1 MTHFVRIAVAG
12 LVLLMSPGLPRAQ
25 TAGTPGPDLLA
36 VVQDGRPIASVVVAP
51 DAGELERA
59 AASDLLKY
67 VRMMSGAT
75 LPLVVRAAGAAAPA
89 GPAIFIGKAAIT
101 EDGTLPARL
110 RAAAKK
116 DPLVNADAIVM
127 RRSRDHVYLAGNN
140 ERAHYF
146 AVSRLLQDWGC
157 RWYMPTEFGEV
168 VPEHRSLSVGALD
181 LAYGSPFEIR
191 NYWLSW
197 NGDNAGREEFQR
209 RNFAS
214 TATIPGGGHALAQYT
229 KNLVPPGKST
239 LNVPLSELQ
248 TAAEVAARIEA
259 EYAKGVPGIS
269 LAIEDG
275 IYRSDSASDRALQAR
290 IVDKYMLALSQTDGM
305 VTLHNNVAR
314 ILREK
319 YPASPTRIGG
329 MAYSNVTLPP
339 QRVTEIEPNVVMWL
353 APIDIDPN
361 HGMDDPNS
369 PPRQE
374 YKSIMYRWAEL
385 LKGRLAIYDYDQ
397 GQLVW
402 RDLPNPSHHAFA
414 QDVRHYRRAGI
425 LGVNTE
431 SRGATATTFL
441 NLFFRLQLLWNPDRD
456 VDALLVEFYP
466 KFYGPAA
473 APMAEYWNAIFASW
487 KATLATE
494 HEHFI
499 APVIYTPDLVA
510 RLRVHLAAATD
521 AVAALKSKANL
532 TRNEMLYL
540 ERMRFTSLS
549 FEVIQNYLAMVR
561 AAATEVDYQAAI
573 AAGERALQARERL
586 TEMNPTFTTYKK
598 MGEKGYAWL
607 PGELQQMRELAALTD
622 GTKGTLVTKTPLEW
636 AFRRD
641 PHDTGLARGWA
652 YTAADLSHWHAQG
665 RQLAAAARKDYPAAW
680 EMLRTDLYAQGQGI
694 RHPDGQSFTGYLW
707 YQTELELTAEQAG
720 EELHL
725 LFPGLFNGAW
735 LYVNG
740 ALVADRQVKEP
751 WWKTDYRFDWDVDV
765 SGKLKPGK
773 NLVTLRAFNPHHF
786 GGMFRR
792 PFLYRATWA
801 NTSAASK
808 LAPAAV
814 FFDSFGA
821 IPVGPDDAKCEI
833 VPTGCRPP
841 ATAGSA
847 ACLAAC

>member
-1 MTHFVRIAVAG
+1 MMDLARTAVAA
-12 LVLLMSPGLPRAQ
+12 LLLLMTSCLLRAQ
-25 TAGTPGPDLLA
+25 SAGTPGPDMLA
-36 VVQDGRPIASVVVAP
+36 VVQDGRPIASVVVAQ

-59 AASDLLKY
+59 AASDLVKY
-67 VRMMSGAT
+67 VQMMTGAT
-75 LPLVVRAAGAAAPA
+75 LPVVVRSAGTAAPA
-89 GPAIFIGKAAIT
+89 GPAIFIGKAAIA

-127 RRSRDHVYLAGNN
+127 RRSRDRLYLAGNN
-140 ERAHYF
+140 DRAHYF

-181 LAYGSPFEIR
+181 FAYGSPFEIR

-197 NGDNAGREEFQR
+197 LGDNTGREEFQR

-214 TATIPGGGHALAQYT
+214 TATIPGGGHALAKYI
-229 KNLVPPGKST
+229 KNLVPPGKSAF
-239 LNVPLSELQ
+239 NVPLSEPA
-248 TAAEVAARIEA
+248 TAQEVAARIEA
-259 EYAKGVPGIS
+259 DYAKGVPGIS

-275 IYRSDSASDRALQAR
+275 LYRSDSASDQALQAR
-290 IVDKYMLALSQTDGM
+290 IADKYMLAPSQTDSM
-305 VTLHNNVAR
+305 VTLYNNVAR

-319 YPASPTRIGG
+319 HPASPTKIGG

-339 QRVTEIEPNVVMWL
+339 QRVTKIEPNVVMWL

-374 YKSIMYRWAEL
+374 YKAIMYRWAEL

-402 RDLPNPSHHAFA
+402 RDMPNPSHHAFA
-414 QDVRHYRRAGI
+414 QDVQHYRKAGI

-441 NLFFRLQLLWNPDRD
+441 NLFFRLQLLWNPDAD
-456 VDALLVEFYP
+456 VDALLAEFYP

-473 APMAEYWNAIFASW
+473 APMAEYWNAIFAAW
-487 KATLATE
+487 QETLSTE
-494 HEHFI
+494 HEHFM
-499 APVIYTPDLVA
+499 APAVYTPELVA
-510 RLRVHLAAATD
+510 RLRGHLAAAMQ
-521 AVAALKSKANL
+521 AVAPLRAKPNPNRAEK
-532 TRNEMLYL
+532 LYL
-540 ERMRFTSLS
+540 ERMRFTTLS
-549 FEVIQNYLAMVR
+549 FGVIENYVAMVS
-561 AAATEVDYQAAI
+561 ASATEVDYKAAV
-573 AAGERALQARERL
+573 AAGERALQAREQL

-598 MGEKGYAWL
+598 IGEKGYAWL
-607 PGELQQMRELAALTD
+607 PGEVQQMREFASLMD
-622 GTKGTLVTKTPLEW
+622 GTKGTLVARTPLEW
-636 AFRRD
+636 SFRRD

-652 YTAADLSHWHAQG
+652 YSRADLSHWSSIG
-665 RQLAAAARKDYPAAW
+665 RQMPAAARKDYPDAW
-680 EMLRTDLYAQGQGI
+680 ETLRTDLYAQGQGI

-707 YQTELELTAEQAG
+707 YQTEIDVTAEQAAG
-720 EELHL
+720 KLHL

-740 ALVADRQVKEP
+740 ELVADRSLREP
-751 WWKTDYRFDWDVDV
+751 WWRTDYRLDWDVDL
-765 SGKLKPGK
+765 SGKLKAGK
-773 NLVTLRAFNPHHF
+773 NLVTLRGFNPHHF

-792 PFLYRATWA
+792 PFVYRAT
-801 NTSAASK
+801 
-808 LAPAAV
+808 
-814 FFDSFGA
+814 
-821 IPVGPDDAKCEI
+821 
-833 VPTGCRPP
+833 RQ
-841 ATAGSA
+841 
-847 ACLAAC
+847 